1 MEFTSQLNFGTGASR
16 CAKVATGVRASQS
29 HQRMAAPV
37 DETDL
42 HELQASMP
50 PYESN
55 MKNGFRAHQ
64 VANSAAF
71 HQGVPE
77 REEWGA
83 SYGCEAPVTVAPPPP
98 GLEHLGKVSQ
108 CCQFQE
114 LPSRGSFG
122 HPYYCGA
129 PCKYARRK
137 ARCRE
142 GFACLSCHICKW
154 TRKTHGLRGWER
166 LAAEEPD
173 VNEVNNIESE
183 DRKKS
188 KEGIGDFPMPQYRN
202 ASVSKGIDSTAVKA
216 DFFRLPKDN
225 ENLSGC
231 QSVSTDTTLTN
242 VLRQWPMDMDGTEAP
257 KSDNCSIQ
265 YYLMQQ
271 DAAKDRMQF
280 NYNNI
285 IELSL

>member
-1 MEFTSQLNFGTGASR
+1 MEFPSQLNFGTGASR

-37 DETDL
+37 EETDL

-55 MKNGFRAHQ
+55 MRNGFRAHQ

-98 GLEHLGKVSQ
+98 GLEHLAKVSR

-137 ARCRE
+137 ATCRE

-188 KEGIGDFPMPQYRN
+188 KEGIE
-202 ASVSKGIDSTAVKA
+202 STAVKA

-225 ENLSGC
+225 ENLSDC

-271 DAAKDRMQF
+271 HAAKDRMQF
-280 NYNNI
+280 DI